1 MYHTLDEFRTQW
13 AFESEQTQHIL
24 EALTDASLAQRI
36 DDAGG
41 RTLGQLAWHITQT
54 VPEMTNK
61 TGLAVSGPGEH
72 DPTPT
77 SAAAIA
83 SAYKA
88 ASASLLAEIASKWSD
103 ASLTTENDMYGMTWT
118 KAQTLNVVITHQA
131 HHRGQMTVLMR
142 QAGLRVP
149 GIYGPAREDWAAM
162 GMEPPPL

>member
-13 AFESEQTQHIL
+13 AWESEQTQHTFDT
-24 EALTDASLAQRI
+24 LTDASLTQRI
-36 DDAGG
+36 DAGG
-41 RTLGQLAWHITQT
+41 RTLGQLAWHIAQT
-54 VPEMTNK
+54 VPEMMNK
-61 TGLAVSGPGEH
+61 TGLAVGGLGEH
-72 DPTPT
+72 DPTPA
-77 SAAAIA
+77 SAATIA

-118 KAQTLNVVITHQA
+118 KAQTLGTLVGHQN